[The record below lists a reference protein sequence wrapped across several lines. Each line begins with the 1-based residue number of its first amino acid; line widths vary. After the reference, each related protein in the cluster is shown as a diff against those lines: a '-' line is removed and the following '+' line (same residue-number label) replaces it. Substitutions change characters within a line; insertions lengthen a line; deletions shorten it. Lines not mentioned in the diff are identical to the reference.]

1 MADLATN
8 VVLKIVVLTFNRIC
22 TTPVLKHDFKNLKY
36 EAENISNNNISGH
49 YLLKDNE
56 KVANYV
62 RKRGRNLRNT
72 IFLNRG
78 GF

>member
-49 YLLKDNE
+49 YLLKAYS
-56 KVANYV
+56 VLGTV
-62 RKRGRNLRNT
+62 LTTFQGLSHL
-72 IFLNRG
+72 IQ
-78 GF
+78 